1 MSKKLIWILVG
12 LIVLVVGLVALSKG
26 GVLGKDEGTKVSAEK
41 VTRKTII
48 ETVNASGKLYPEV
61 EVKVSPDISG
71 EIVELTVDEGDSVK
85 KGQVLARIYGDIYTT
100 QRDQAAAMVNQQQA
114 GVSNSSAQMEAL
126 KATMD
131 QAKRVYDRQKQLVD
145 EKVISRSEFEQAE
158 SAYLSAQA
166 NYNASNQMIRGNQAG
181 VLSARANLLKA
192 NKDLSRTAVVAPMDG
207 VISLLSVKKGERV
220 VGASMMAGT
229 EMMRVAD
236 MNYIEVIVDV
246 GENDVPKVKY
256 NDSAIVEIDAYNN
269 RKFRGLVTKIASS
282 TSTATSAAATTNDVT
297 NYKVHI
303 RLLRDSY
310 ADLIDSKG
318 KGSFPFRPGM
328 SASADILTKRRENAL
343 SIPINAVTTREK
355 NSDNAVE
362 TRKQS
367 NQTSEPAPDSE
378 NKTTNAD
385 LDEVVFIV
393 KPDQTV
399 QKVNVRTDVQ
409 DINDIEVLSGL
420 KEGDLVV
427 TGPYGIVSKILK
439 NGMKVKVT
447 DKDKLFEVK
456 K

>member
-12 LIVLVVGLVALSKG
+12 LVVLVVGLVALSKS
-26 GVLGKDEGTKVSAEK
+26 GVLGKDEGTKVSVEK
-41 VTRKTII
+41 VTRKTIV

-114 GVSNSSAQMEAL
+114 SVSNSSAQMEAL

-166 NYNASNQMIRGNQAG
+166 NFNASNQSIRGNQAG

-192 NKDLSRTAVVAPMDG
+192 NKDLSRTAVLAPMDG

-367 NQTSEPAPDSE
+367 NQTSEPTPESE
-378 NKTTNAD
+378 NKTNAD

-427 TGPYGIVSKILK
+427 TGPYGTVSKILK

>member
-12 LIVLVVGLVALSKG
+12 LVVLVVGLVALSKS

-41 VTRKTII
+41 VTRKTIV

-114 GVSNSSAQMEAL
+114 SVSNSSAQMEAL
-126 KATMD
+126 KAAMD

-207 VISLLSVKKGERV
+207 VVSLLSVKKGERV

-328 SASADILTKRRENAL
+328 SASADILTKRHENAL

-355 NSDNAVE
+355 NSDVAVE

-367 NQTSEPAPDSE
+367 NQTSEPTPESE
-378 NKTTNAD
+378 TKTNAD

-427 TGPYGIVSKILK
+427 TGPYGTVSKILK